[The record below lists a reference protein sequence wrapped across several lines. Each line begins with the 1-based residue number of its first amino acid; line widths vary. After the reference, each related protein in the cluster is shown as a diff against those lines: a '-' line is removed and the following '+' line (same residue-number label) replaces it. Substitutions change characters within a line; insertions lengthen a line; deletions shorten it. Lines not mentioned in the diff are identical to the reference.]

1 MKRARSGKAFVW
13 LRALSVQV
21 RRRGRRGQLK
31 HAHNDHARIVAVAC
45 GSLGSGGRRP
55 VGGLGWR
62 DGGARGPARLL
73 ALQRCV
79 QGAGAW
85 AGCGVEDLA
94 THCDADLSGG
104 PGPRGVAY
112 STRYY
117 S

>member
-1 MKRARSGKAFVW
+1 MLRLLVARSG
-13 LRALSVQV
+13 
-21 RRRGRRGQLK
+21 
-31 HAHNDHARIVAVAC
+31 VA
-45 GSLGSGGRRP
+45 GGGRR
-55 VGGLGWR
+55 VAW
-62 DGGARGPARLL
+62 DGAIEARAAQARSL

-85 AGCGVEDLA
+85 AGCGAEDLA

>member
-1 MKRARSGKAFVW
+1 MEARAAQARS
-13 LRALSVQV
+13 
-21 RRRGRRGQLK
+21 
-31 HAHNDHARIVAVAC
+31 
-45 GSLGSGGRRP
+45 
-55 VGGLGWR
+55 
-62 DGGARGPARLL
+62 L

-117 S
+117 SSHDQSTPRRPP